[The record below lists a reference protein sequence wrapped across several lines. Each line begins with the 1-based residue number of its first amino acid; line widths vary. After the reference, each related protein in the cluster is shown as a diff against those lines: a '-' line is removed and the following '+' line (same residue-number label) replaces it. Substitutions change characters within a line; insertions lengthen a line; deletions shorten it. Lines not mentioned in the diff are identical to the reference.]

1 MNIWTIFRMSLYQ
14 RRNALLWFAL
24 GLATYSG
31 FIAWYYPLIE
41 KVDYSKLMKE
51 FPPEMV
57 EMFAGSM
64 TDLNTFGGFLAV
76 EYLGLMWV
84 IIISAAAIAFATK
97 SLSGDVAGGTM
108 ELVLTQPVNRLVLV
122 FARWSAMVV
131 YLATLCLATTV
142 PLWAFAQWKDVEID
156 TGHLALFTGAGLLLS
171 LAIGGIAL
179 ALSSAFSESGIPA
192 GVAGGII
199 VAMWLIAFM
208 SNQAEWAEALNP
220 VNLLHYWSPAEIVNE
235 GTFAASAAMAYT
247 LTAVAGLGTS
257 LAVFAKRDIR

>member
-1 MNIWTIFRMSLYQ
+1 MNVWTLFRMSLYQ
-14 RRNALLWFAL
+14 RRNALMWFAL

-31 FIAWYYPLIE
+31 FMSWYYPLIE
-41 KVDYSKLMKE
+41 KVDYSKLLKE

-76 EYLGLMWV
+76 EYLGMMWV

-97 SLSGDVAGGTM
+97 SLSGDVASGTM
-108 ELVLTQPVNRLVLV
+108 ELVLTQPVNRLALV
-122 FARWSAMVV
+122 FARWAAMAV

-142 PLWAFAQWKDVEID
+142 PLWAFAQWKNVEID
-156 TGHLALFTGAGLLLS
+156 AGHLAVFTGAGLLLAM
-171 LAIGGIAL
+171 AIGGIAL

-192 GVAGGII
+192 GVAGGVI

-208 SNQAEWAEALNP
+208 SNQADWAEALNP
-220 VNLLHYWSPAEIVNE
+220 VNLLHYWNPADIVNE
-235 GTFAASAAMAYT
+235 GAFGASAAAAYAV
-247 LTAVAGLGTS
+247 TAVAGLGVS
-257 LAVFAKRDIR
+257 LLVFRKRDIR